1 MAVTGKVNAMKGEM
15 SDGVG
20 KECKKLVTAACNASR
35 EKGWEDPRMQ
45 KLEYQ
50 LKIELLQK
58 GKYDMARLD
67 IFVTARKARHFV
79 TARKARPLVTAW

>member
-50 LKIELLQK
+50 LKI
-58 GKYDMARLD
+58 
-67 IFVTARKARHFV
+67 
-79 TARKARPLVTAW
+79 